1 MRNPSRPPRSAG
13 KKRGY
18 DAGKKVKGRKRHIVV
33 DSMGLLLAVH
43 VTGAE
48 LHDSAGACALFEKM
62 DEETF
67 PRLEEFVCDAAYRGE
82 RVETAAFVAGQWEVR
97 IVTRRDDQKGFEV
110 QPIRWIVERTFAW
123 LSRCRRLAHLYPFT
137 SQTNFFRPS
146 SPRNSASLSTSISEN
161 GCSADLL
168 S

>member
-1 MRNPSRPPRSAG
+1 MRSPSKPPRWAG

-33 DSMGLLLAVH
+33 DSMGLLLAVD
-43 VTGAE
+43 VTGAGV
-48 LHDSAGACALFEKM
+48 HDSAGACALFDKMEEEK
-62 DEETF
+62 F

-97 IVTRRDDQKGFEV
+97 IVTRRDGQKGFEV

-123 LSRCRRLAHLYPFT
+123 LSRCRRLAQDYEKTT
-137 SQTNFFRPS
+137 S
-146 SPRNSASLSTSISEN
+146 SAIAFIQFAMIRLMASRFA
-161 GCSADLL
+161 G
-168 S
+168 